1 MKLYYK
7 AFDLHLYDTFKIAH
21 DQRNIQ
27 QTLIVGL
34 EHQGKMG
41 FGEATAS
48 TVLSKTCSIHH

>member
-7 AFDLHLYDTFKIAH
+7 AFDLHLQDTFKIAH
-21 DQRNIQ
+21 DERDVQ

-34 EHQGKMG
+34 EFQGVIG

-48 TVLSKTCSIHH
+48 TYYLPYAFD